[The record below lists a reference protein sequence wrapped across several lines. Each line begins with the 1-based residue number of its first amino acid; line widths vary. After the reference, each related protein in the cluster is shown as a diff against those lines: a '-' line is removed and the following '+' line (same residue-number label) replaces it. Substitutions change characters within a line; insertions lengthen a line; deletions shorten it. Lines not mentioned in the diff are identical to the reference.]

1 MIAAKQPPKFGQ
13 EPPNN
18 PLKSSAVAGLLK
30 KAVLKHKLFLI
41 IMALGTGQFL
51 AFLLALPYRLFPSDD
66 LAYYQHILADGD
78 ELFGLFTHPTT
89 YRYVHPIYTYY
100 LLLCRQIWSTFTDVS
115 PSVLIFANLLANMVS
130 LTMIVLTCRR
140 VTGSVTWATGA
151 GVIFA
156 TSAWTTNYYFFFF
169 YAPFPVALILTGFT
183 LLIYGSY
190 CEKPTPRPVIFMTS
204 GLLLALAFWSS
215 PSAAVSVAL
224 ILAVSPFVCG
234 IQGRGR
240 RHTLLACTWLVVG
253 FIMVFLPYA
262 FISGPAY
269 LSHILDNVNS
279 TAYPEAFK
287 KIGYFLVSPPFS
299 FFRVLF
305 EYSPFEAFLVS
316 ILAIVSLFSFFR
328 HRLNSGQGLR
338 LCAILAALCLTH
350 TLIVDLLPTTKLG
363 RTHFHAYPFVIIFL
377 AVAGHWVLNQQ
388 PADRT
393 RKIIGRAL
401 LFFLAVNVV
410 FSIAQILKTRTA
422 RFAVPEFLKK
432 HAHVTNIYLL
442 SEDPHA
448 IFISQWLQDP
458 RISFIDTKT
467 MNRIFWTAAA
477 TDRQE
482 MVIIGPTGPDSG
494 NSILQSASL
503 PDFVPAIPERIA
515 ERFAYLPYYAYRPH
529 FLFEEETCLALYFAE
544 TNHFPHNSTSGIKI
558 LVR

>member
-1 MIAAKQPPKFGQ
+1 MG
-13 EPPNN
+13 
-18 PLKSSAVAGLLK
+18 
-30 KAVLKHKLFLI
+30 
-41 IMALGTGQFL
+41 LGTGQFL

-66 LAYYQHILADGD
+66 LSYYQHIVAGGD
-78 ELFGLFTHPTT
+78 EFIGLFTHPTT
-89 YRYVHPIYTYY
+89 YRYVHPIYYNY
-100 LLLCRQIWSTFTDVS
+100 LFLCRQIWRTFAEVS
-115 PSVLIFANLLANMVS
+115 PSVLIFANLLANTVS

-140 VTGSVTWATGA
+140 VTGSVAWASGA
-151 GVIFA
+151 GLIFA
-156 TSAWTTNYYFFFF
+156 TSAWATNYYFFFF

-190 CEKPTPRPVIFMTS
+190 RETTTPRPMTFMVS

-224 ILAVSPFVCG
+224 VLAVSPFVCG
-234 IQGRGR
+234 TQSDGR
-240 RHTLLACTWLVVG
+240 RHTLLACIWLAVG

-279 TAYPEAFK
+279 AAYQEAFK
-287 KIGYFLVSPPFS
+287 KIGYVLVSPQFS

-305 EYSPFEAFLVS
+305 VYSPTEALLFS

-328 HRLNSGQGLR
+328 HRFNSERGLR

-350 TLIVDLLPTTKLG
+350 TLVVDLLPTTKLG

-388 PADRT
+388 PADRN
-393 RKIIGRAL
+393 RKIIGRVL
-401 LFFLAVNVV
+401 LFFLALTVV

-422 RFAVPEFLKK
+422 RFAVPEFLEK

-442 SEDPHA
+442 GEDPHA
-448 IFISQWLQDP
+448 VFISQWLQDP
-458 RISFIDTKT
+458 RIEFIDTKT

-477 TDRQE
+477 TDRHE
-482 MVIIGPTGPDSG
+482 LVIIGPTGSDSG

-503 PDFVPAIPERIA
+503 PDFVPAIPDRIA
-515 ERFAYLPYYAYRPH
+515 ERFAYLPYYAYLPN
-529 FLFEEETCLALYFAE
+529 FLFEEETCLALYFAA
-544 TNHFPHNSTSGIKI
+544 TNHFPDKLTSGIKI
-558 LVR
+558 LIR